1 MNEPTPGAPPP
12 LPIEHQHSAREG
24 AFVVERGGER
34 LAELTYV
41 MTGERVATIEHTR
54 VSDAL
59 RGQGVARRLVEAAV
73 AWARQS
79 GTRLVPV
86 CTYAKKVL
94 EHGEAFRDVLA

>member
-1 MNEPTPGAPPP
+1 MNEQTSGGPPD
-12 LPIEHQHSAREG
+12 LSIEHRHAARDG

-41 MTGERVATIEHTR
+41 MSGEREATLEHTR
-54 VSDAL
+54 VSEAL
-59 RGQGVARRLVEAAV
+59 RGQGVARKLVDAAV

-94 EHGEAFRDVLA
+94 EHDEAFHDVLA